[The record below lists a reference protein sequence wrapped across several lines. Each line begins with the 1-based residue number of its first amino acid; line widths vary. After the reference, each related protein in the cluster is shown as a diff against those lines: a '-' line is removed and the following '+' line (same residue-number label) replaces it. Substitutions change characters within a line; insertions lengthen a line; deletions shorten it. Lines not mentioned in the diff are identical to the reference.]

1 METQEFTYKPRIMK
15 KVVFGLFVIA
25 AGVLL
30 LLFNVGQLPQELK
43 PIIFSWQ
50 MLIVAIGVINIF
62 SRDSWFI
69 GLALTALGAYF
80 LSSKVGFIQFFNLP
94 FDIFSIVLPAVII
107 LAGIFIIVKRRW
119 FHSKRDRWHRKMHA
133 HCYEKKNE
141 FMSSSVKDGIIEELC
156 IFGGVKKR
164 IEMSDLQGG
173 KLINVFGGM
182 ELDLTKC
189 KLAPGQHTIELVC
202 IFGGAVLIIP
212 TDWKVKIEMVSVF
225 GGFSDKTLQ
234 EVNPGDETTVR
245 IKGVAIFGGGELKN
259 THFQ

>member
-1 METQEFTYKPRIMK
+1 METKECTYKPRVMK
-15 KVVFGLFVIA
+15 KVVFGLFVVA

-30 LLFNVGQLPQELK
+30 LLFNVGQLPPELK

-50 MLIVAIGVINIF
+50 MLIVAIGVINVF

-80 LSSKVGFIQFFNLP
+80 LSSKAGFIEFFSLP
-94 FDIFSIVLPAVII
+94 FDIFSVVLPSVII

-119 FHSKRDRWHRKMHA
+119 FHRKRDRWHRCVHQN
-133 HCYEKKNE
+133 CFEKKND
-141 FMSSSVKDGIIEELC
+141 FQTSSIKDGVIEELC

-164 IEMSDLQGG
+164 IEINNLQGG

-182 ELDLTKC
+182 ELDLTNC
-189 KLAPGQHTIELVC
+189 ELAPGNHTIELVC

-212 TDWKVKIEMVSVF
+212 NDWKVKVEMVSVF

-234 EVNPGDETTVR
+234 ETQSSDEATIR